1 MFNLTRYFST
11 LSFVLIVMAGG
22 ILGSYYRNN
31 AVHQLVTATEAHNV
45 AMTTVFRNSLW
56 SRFTQFLEL
65 SYLRDLESLRHADE
79 SLTLR
84 QAVVRMMTDTSI
96 IKIKIYNRNGLII
109 LSTDPSQ
116 IGGNK
121 QTNAG
126 FISALG
132 GQAISEL
139 IHRNTFDSFDGTL
152 AEVDVVSSYVP
163 LTGDKGH
170 VDGVIELYQDVTA
183 TLQQINRTL
192 WRIALVV
199 FTVLATLFLLQLL
212 VVRRAQGIL
221 RQQADELETNNRELD
236 QRVQARTAELQ
247 AEIAERRNAEVRLDH
262 LAHHDPLTGL
272 PNRLMFHEQLRHSL
286 SLAARHQ
293 RQLAV
298 LFVDLDRFKEVNDT
312 LGHAIGDELLVA
324 VTQRLVAH
332 LRTADTLAR
341 LGGDEFICVIEDI
354 KDSHEAQRVA
364 EKLIELLSQPFTIQ
378 AHELFVAASIG
389 ICLYP
394 DDGADVD
401 TLVRNAD
408 TAMYQAKAHGRG
420 RSHFYTPEMTR
431 QAQERSHLDNLLR
444 RAIEAGELSVHYQL
458 KVTIDGR
465 PVGAEALLRWHS
477 AELGNV
483 SPVRFIP
490 LAEETGF
497 IVPLGEWVLRQACAQ
512 MIAWRAAGMAMPKV
526 SVNLSVKQIERGDV
540 VDMARRVLADTGLE
554 AAALELEITESVI
567 MHVEDALSI
576 LKDLNDLGIQLAIDD
591 FGTGYSSLAY
601 LKMLPIDTLKID
613 RAFIVGIGQNAG
625 DEAIIRAIIAL
636 ARSLKLETVAE
647 GVDSDHQVGFL
658 RAYGCDQIQGFLFGK
673 PQPADEFA
681 AHWVQAAQVY
691 ATLAQAD

>member
-22 ILGSYYRNN
+22 ILGSYYRDN
-31 AVHQLVTATEAHNV
+31 AVRQLIVASETQNIAVTT
-45 AMTTVFRNSLW
+45 MFRNSLW
-56 SRFTQFLEL
+56 SRFALFIEL
-65 SYLRDLESLRHADE
+65 SYLRAPPTLRNADE
-79 SLTLR
+79 SVTLR
-84 QAVVRMMTDTSI
+84 KTLIDLMKETEIVKV
-96 IKIKIYNRNGLII
+96 KIYNRDGLTI
-109 LSTDPSQ
+109 LSTDPQQ
-116 IGGNK
+116 IGEDKRN
-121 QTNAG
+121 NPG
-126 FISALG
+126 FAAALSG
-132 GQAISEL
+132 KAVSEL
-139 IHRNTFDSFDGTL
+139 THRNSFDSFEGAL
-152 AEVDVVSSYVP
+152 SEIDVVASYLP
-163 LTGDKGH
+163 LTDTSGGIA
-170 VDGVIELYQDVTA
+170 GVIELYQDVTS
-183 TLQQINRTL
+183 TMRQINRAL
-192 WRIALVV
+192 WHISLVV
-199 FTVLATLFLLQLL
+199 VTVLATLFLLQLL

-221 RQQADELETNNRELD
+221 RQQAAELETSNRELD

-247 AEIAERRNAEVRLDH
+247 AEVAERRNAEVRLDH

-298 LFVDLDRFKEVNDT
+298 LFIDLDRFKEVNDT
-312 LGHAIGDELLVA
+312 LGHAIGDQLLVA

-341 LGGDEFICVIEDI
+341 LGGDEFICVIEEL

-364 EKLIELLSQPFTIQ
+364 DKLIELLSQPFTIRE
-378 AHELFVAASIG
+378 HELFVAASIG

-394 DDGADVD
+394 GDGEDVD

-431 QAQERSHLDNLLR
+431 EAQERSHMDNLLR
-444 RAIEAGELSVHYQL
+444 RAIEANELSVHYQV
-458 KVTIDGR
+458 KVDMHGQ

-512 MIAWRAAGMAMPKV
+512 MMAWRASGMVMPKV
-526 SVNLSVKQIERGDV
+526 SVNLSVKQIERSDV
-540 VDMARRVLADTGLE
+540 VDMVRRVLAETGLE
-554 AAALELEITESVI
+554 ATALELEITESVI
-567 MHVEDALSI
+567 MNMEDALSI
-576 LKDLNDLGIQLAIDD
+576 LKGLNDLGVQLAIDD

-601 LKMLPIDTLKID
+601 LKMLPMDTLKID
-613 RAFIVGIGQNAG
+613 RAFIIGIGQNTG

-636 ARSLKLETVAE
+636 ARSLQLGTVAE
-647 GVDSDHQVGFL
+647 GVDSEHQVGFL
-658 RAYGCDQIQGFLFGK
+658 RAHGCDQIQGFLFGK

-681 AHWVQAAQVY
+681 AHWVQASEAR
-691 ATLAQAD
+691 AH

>member
-22 ILGSYYRNN
+22 ILGNYYRNN
-31 AVHQLVTATEAHNV
+31 AVHQLIAATEAHNA

-65 SYLRDLESLRHADE
+65 SYLRDLDSLRHADE

-84 QAVVRMMTDTSI
+84 QAVVRMMADTTI
-96 IKIKIYNRNGLII
+96 VKAKIYNRDGLTI
-109 LSTDPSQ
+109 LSTDPAQ
-116 IGGNK
+116 IGESRK
-121 QTNAG
+121 TNAG
-126 FISALG
+126 FIAALS

-139 IHRNTFDSFDGTL
+139 THRNSFDSFDGTL
-152 AEVDVVSSYVP
+152 AEIDVVSSYVP
-163 LTGDKGH
+163 LTNDAGH
-170 VDGVIELYQDVTA
+170 VEGVIELYQDVTA
-183 TLQQINRTL
+183 TLKQINQTL
-192 WRIALVV
+192 WRISLIV
-199 FTVLATLFLLQLL
+199 FTVLAALFLLQLL

-221 RQQADELETNNRELD
+221 RQQADELETSNRELD

-247 AEIAERRNAEVRLDH
+247 AEVAERRNAEIRLDH

-272 PNRLMFHEQLRHSL
+272 PNRLMFAEQLRHSL
-286 SLAARHQ
+286 SLAARNQ

-341 LGGDEFICVIEDI
+341 LGGDEFICVIEDL

-394 DDGADVD
+394 DDGEDVD

-408 TAMYQAKAHGRG
+408 TAMYQAKAHGRS

-431 QAQERSHLDNLLR
+431 HAQERSHLENLLR
-444 RAIEAGELSVHYQL
+444 RAIEADELSMHYQI
-458 KVTIDGR
+458 KVDIGGQ
-465 PVGAEALLRWHS
+465 PVGAEALLRWVNP
-477 AELGNV
+477 ELGNV

-512 MIAWRAAGMAMPKV
+512 MMAWRAIGMVVPKV
-526 SVNLSVKQIERGDV
+526 SVNLSVKQIERSDV
-540 VDMARRVLADTGLE
+540 VDMVRRVLAETGLE
-554 AAALELEITESVI
+554 ATSLELEITESVI
-567 MHVEDALSI
+567 MNMEDALSI
-576 LKDLNDLGIQLAIDD
+576 LEGLNDLGVQLAIDD

-613 RAFIVGIGQNAG
+613 RAFIIGIGQNTG

-636 ARSLKLETVAE
+636 ARSLQLDTVAE
-647 GVDSDHQVGFL
+647 GVDSDHQLAFL
-658 RAYGCDQIQGFLFGK
+658 RAHGCDQIQGFLFGK
-673 PQPADEFA
+673 PLPAAAFA
-681 AHWVQAAQVY
+681 AHWAAPP
-691 ATLAQAD
+691 LARVH

>member
-22 ILGSYYRNN
+22 VLGGYYRSN
-31 AVHQLVTATEAHNV
+31 AVHQLLTATEAHNV

-56 SRFTQFLEL
+56 SRFAQFVDL
-65 SYLRDLESLRHADE
+65 SYLRDLDSLRNADE

-84 QAVVRMMTDTSI
+84 QAVIRMMTDTPI
-96 IKIKIYNRNGLII
+96 VKIKIYNRNGLTI
-109 LSTDPSQ
+109 LSTDPAQ
-116 IGGNK
+116 IGESK

-126 FISALG
+126 FIAALG
-132 GQAISEL
+132 GRAISEL
-139 IHRNTFDSFDGTL
+139 THRNTFDSFDGTL
-152 AEVDVVSSYVP
+152 AEIDVVSSYVP
-163 LTGDKGH
+163 LTNDAGH

-183 TLQQINRTL
+183 TLQQINKTL
-192 WRIALVV
+192 WQVSLTVV
-199 FTVLATLFLLQLL
+199 TVLAALFLLQLL

-221 RQQADELETNNRELD
+221 HQQAEELETSNRELD

-247 AEIAERRNAEVRLDH
+247 AEVTERRNAEIRLDH

-341 LGGDEFICVIEDI
+341 LGGDEFICVIEEL

-364 EKLIELLSQPFTIQ
+364 DKLIELLSQPFTIRG
-378 AHELFVAASIG
+378 HELFVAASVG

-394 DDGADVD
+394 EDGEDVD

-408 TAMYQAKAHGRG
+408 TAMYQAKAHGRS

-431 QAQERSHLDNLLR
+431 QAQERSHLENLLR
-444 RAIEAGELSVHYQL
+444 RAIEADELSVHYQI
-458 KVTIDGR
+458 KVDIGGR

-477 AELGNV
+477 PELGNV

-512 MIAWRAAGMAMPKV
+512 MMAWRATGMMVPKV
-526 SVNLSVKQIERGDV
+526 SVNLSVKQIERSDV
-540 VDMARRVLADTGLE
+540 VDMVRRVLAETGLE
-554 AAALELEITESVI
+554 ATALELEITESVI
-567 MHVEDALSI
+567 MNMEDALAV
-576 LKDLNDLGIQLAIDD
+576 LEDLNDLGVQLAIDD

-613 RAFIVGIGQNAG
+613 RAFVIGIGQNTG

-636 ARSLKLETVAE
+636 ARSLKLDTVAE

-658 RAYGCDQIQGFLFGK
+658 RAHGCDQIQGFLFGK

-681 AHWVQAAQVY
+681 AHWIQSSQAH
-691 ATLAQAD
+691 